1 MSLSEKFKVVVCPA
15 DASKNSKEGAWR
27 ALQTQ
32 FGRVTSHTELGVNWV
47 GPPSVG
53 QSEPCERLLAC
64 CCVGSLNKRIPTRF
78 TLPLQCAPDHQP
90 GHCMRCGMGQFGQ
103 KYLFR
108 IQHPRCSPRPASLIW
123 WTDPCT
129 MYCVVI
135 RTCREELKRSGP
147 S

>member
-15 DASKNSKEGAWR
+15 DASKNSKEGACR

-64 CCVGSLNKRIPTRF
+64 CCVGFPKQTNPD
-78 TLPLQCAPDHQP
+78 TLHAASPMCA
-90 GHCMRCGMGQFGQ
+90 
-103 KYLFR
+103 
-108 IQHPRCSPRPASLIW
+108 
-123 WTDPCT
+123 
-129 MYCVVI
+129 
-135 RTCREELKRSGP
+135 
-147 S
+147 